1 MARRRRE
8 NVRAGGHPARP
19 SDEELIERYIDQ
31 NFDHYPSGRADA
43 RLRDSGVSVWEIVA
57 FLRVYQ
63 NDRDK
68 VAQHFDLSTEE
79 VAAALAFY
87 QLNQAYIDGRILLNE
102 A

>member
-8 NVRAGGHPARP
+8 KVRDRGHPAKP

-31 NFDHYPSGRADA
+31 DFDRYPGGRADA
-43 RLRDSGVSVWEIVA
+43 QLQDSGVAVWTIVA

-79 VAAALAFY
+79 VEAALAFY
-87 QLNQAYIDGRILLNE
+87 RLNQTDIDGRILLNE

>member
-1 MARRRRE
+1 MARKRRE
-8 NVRAGGHPARP
+8 KVRAPGHPARP
-19 SDEELIERYIDQ
+19 SDEELIERYLDQ
-31 NFDHYPSGRADA
+31 DFDHVPSGRADA
-43 RLRDSGVSVWEIVA
+43 RLRDSGVTVWEIVA

-63 NDRDK
+63 NDQDK

-87 QLNQAYIDGRILLNE
+87 RLNQTDIDGRILLNE